1 MYVLELYTQKNAYKP
16 KKFKSEAY
24 KIIYKRKYVHKTVS
38 NSIDC
43 N

>member
-1 MYVLELYTQKNAYKP
+1 MHTNQ

-24 KIIYKRKYVHKTVS
+24 KIIYTRKYVHKTVS